1 MPVEILLLRSYRLA
15 CTVGN
20 RSLPLP
26 DPENK
31 QEIMPTKS
39 ATKKCVMAILRNP
52 AWVCLIW
59 FGMTAGVSLLATPVR
74 FTATTLTRPV
84 ALDVGRVVFAALN
97 KAEFVALI
105 ILLVVVRLTGKAK
118 ELWAFCG
125 ILTLI
130 LMAQSI
136 WLLPEL
142 AARTDLIIAGIEP
155 APSIAHAAYSTL
167 ELSKLL
173 LLLYMGFRSLQL
185 LILDQDTRSR
195 PLANS

>member
-1 MPVEILLLRSYRLA
+1 M
-15 CTVGN
+15 
-20 RSLPLP
+20 
-26 DPENK
+26 
-31 QEIMPTKS
+31 KS
-39 ATKKCVMAILRNP
+39 ESRKCVLAILRNP
-52 AWVCLIW
+52 AWISLIW

-105 ILLVVVRLTGKAK
+105 ILLVIVRMTGKAR

-142 AARTDLIIAGIEP
+142 AARTDLIIAGIAP

-185 LILDQDTRSR
+185 LILDQGTRSR
-195 PLANS
+195 TLANS

>member
-1 MPVEILLLRSYRLA
+1 
-15 CTVGN
+15 
-20 RSLPLP
+20 
-26 DPENK
+26 
-31 QEIMPTKS
+31 MPTKS
-39 ATKKCVMAILRNP
+39 TKRKYVMAILRNP
-52 AWVCLIW
+52 AWICLIW
-59 FGMTAGVSLLATPVR
+59 FGMTAGVSLLATPAR
-74 FTATTLTRPV
+74 FSAATLTRPV

-97 KAEFVALI
+97 KAEFGALI
-105 ILLVVVRLTGKAK
+105 ILLVVVRLSGKAR

-142 AARTDLIIAGIEP
+142 AARTDLIIAGIDP

-185 LILDQDTRSR
+185 LILNQDPRSQT
-195 PLANS
+195 LANS